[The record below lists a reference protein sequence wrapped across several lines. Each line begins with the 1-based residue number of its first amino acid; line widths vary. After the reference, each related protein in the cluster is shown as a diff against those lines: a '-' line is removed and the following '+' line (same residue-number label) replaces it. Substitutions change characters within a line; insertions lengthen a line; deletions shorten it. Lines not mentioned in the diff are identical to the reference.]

1 MMITSIDKVD
11 RQDDFYPSSFREEII
26 KDLNETLN
34 TLAPCFIQDDYT
46 YEDRSLPVII
56 ISDGNDDITLKGE
69 ALSHELNVSIDLID
83 KKIDAKLIKEAL
95 LKLSKFKSSFANCTL
110 VSISREFE
118 AGERNVIRT
127 RVELKF
133 LYFTNLW
140 SY

>member
-1 MMITSIDKVD
+1 MITSIDKVD

-26 KDLNETLN
+26 KDLN
-34 TLAPCFIQDDYT
+34 
-46 YEDRSLPVII
+46 
-56 ISDGNDDITLKGE
+56 
-69 ALSHELNVSIDLID
+69 
-83 KKIDAKLIKEAL
+83 AKLIKEAL